1 MPDLHILRTCGYFIG
16 QVRGIGCRRWRTVGR
31 RRSAATRAMSDALR
45 SMQPHDKRARVLFCP
60 TGETGSYYDPTVSME
75 LRRV

>member
-1 MPDLHILRTCGYFIG
+1 MSLHILRTRGYYIS
-16 QVRGIGCRRWRTVGR
+16 QVRGFGCRQWRTVGR
-31 RRSAATRAMSDALR
+31 RRADCTRAMSDALR
-45 SMQPHDKRARVLFCP
+45 SMRPRDKRARVLFCP